1 MRKVKEGMKW
11 DKWYG
16 CANQISDKT
25 MLCHP
30 LSDFTDFTAPQLTTA
45 CRDQLPSAPA
55 LHNSYL

>member
-1 MRKVKEGMKW
+1 LQLNNSVEGGTKTMRKVKEGMKW

-45 CRDQLPSAPA
+45 C
-55 LHNSYL
+55 